1 MKSGSQIAWDDTV
14 LPFQLDACD
23 MRGRIARLDGVLD
36 GVLQQH
42 NYPPVGEAL
51 VSEMAL
57 LTALIGESIKLRWKL
72 SLQVQSKGAVR
83 MIATDYYGPETE
95 GAPARIRAY
104 ASFDEARAAPEGA
117 SERFASAAA
126 TAEACS
132 WGPSITA
139 TVTTSAVANA
149 GGTGRH
155 NARRASLAPAS
166 F

>member
-42 NYPPVGEAL
+42 NYPPVVEAL

-57 LTALIGESIKLRWKL
+57 LTALIGEIGLLLRCFRPRCA
-72 SLQVQSKGAVR
+72 SGVMRDDQRRQVIDQGCLIV
-83 MIATDYYGPETE
+83 
-95 GAPARIRAY
+95 
-104 ASFDEARAAPEGA
+104 
-117 SERFASAAA
+117 
-126 TAEACS
+126 
-132 WGPSITA
+132 
-139 TVTTSAVANA
+139 
-149 GGTGRH
+149 GGVYI
-155 NARRASLAPAS
+155 